1 MKPKKNLIP
10 AFSSSLIVLVIL
22 LALTAPTAAARKDPA
37 DKEMERIDNAIAALK
52 DLTSIPDKGIPV
64 KLLQKCSGIAI
75 IPGVIKAAWGVGGQ
89 YGKGV
94 IVLKSEAGVWSD
106 PVFIGI
112 YGGSVGWQ
120 IGVQRA
126 DLILVFKS
134 QMTVHNVANGKITLG
149 ADASA
154 TAGPVGVTAQADTDI
169 EFKAEILSYSKSQGL
184 FAGVSI
190 KGAAIEID
198 KDANRVFY
206 GNPGIRADD
215 IFSGQDI
222 KAPAQVQE
230 LKELLAKILKSS

>member
-1 MKPKKNLIP
+1 MKPKL
-10 AFSSSLIVLVIL
+10 SSSLIVLFIF
-22 LALTAPTAAARKDPA
+22 LALTAPSGAAGENSAE
-37 DKEMERIDNAIAALK
+37 KEMERLDNAIAALK
-52 DLTSIPDKGIPV
+52 DLTAIPDQGIPV

-94 IVLKSEAGVWSD
+94 IVLKSEAGIWSD

-120 IGVQRA
+120 LGVQRA
-126 DLILVFKS
+126 DIILVFKS

-149 ADASA
+149 ADVSA
-154 TAGPVGVTAQADTDI
+154 TAGPVGRTAQADTDI
-169 EFKAEILSYSKSQGL
+169 ELKAEILSYSKSRGL

-206 GNPGIRADD
+206 GNPEIRADD
-215 IFSGQDI
+215 IFSGKDI
-222 KAPAQVQE
+222 KAPAQVQK
-230 LKELLAKILKSS
+230 LKELLAQISKPI